1 MARKMLV
8 LVEALLLRNGEAP
21 VLPGGKEYDTFS
33 GTGLCDFHARSAGR
47 FMTFIVL
54 LLAYI
59 TPCYGLGDYDKT
71 VKVTTFQVDID
82 SILTDKLERVV
93 IPWLNK
99 NNGNCK
105 NHFIV
110 ISMVSDASVTISAV
124 PFDNLT
130 YMTINKS
137 VMGISMFRNYTV
149 ILHGKFITRFI
160 KRGKKIS
167 RIFRLYK
174 EKNYP
179 YDAQA
184 DWGYWIKMEN

>member
-1 MARKMLV
+1 MLV
-8 LVEALLLRNGEAP
+8 LMSALLLRNGEAP
-21 VLPGGKEYDTFS
+21 VLFGGKDLY
-33 GTGLCDFHARSAGR
+33 DFHARVTGR
-47 FMTFIVL
+47 FITFIVF

-71 VKVTTFQVDID
+71 VKVTTFQVEID
-82 SILTDKLERVV
+82 SILTDKLESVV

-137 VMGISMFRNYTV
+137 VMGISMFRDYTV

-167 RIFRLYK
+167 RVFRLYK

-184 DWGYWIKMEN
+184 DWDYWIKNGELIDGFYGR